1 LQAANYCLLHFKTI
15 TMSTQKINPR
25 FAVLLLLMI
34 IVAAMRIP
42 NAAQL
47 TPWANFTPIGAMGLF
62 GGTYFTSKWKA
73 VAFPLLTLLVSDLI
87 INLFVFKGQYGAM
100 YSGWYVIY
108 GIFALIVFYGKWI
121 IQKVSV
127 KNVVLAGVAA
137 ALSHW
142 LIADFTVW
150 IGGGTDL
157 RTMMP
162 LTKNWAGLVHCYTQG
177 FPFMRNFLMG
187 TLTYSGILF
196 GGFELAKQR
205 FSVLKLQIA

>member
-1 LQAANYCLLHFKTI
+1 MI
-15 TMSTQKINPR
+15 TKKMNPC

-34 IVAAMRIP
+34 VVATMRIP

-62 GGTYFTSKWKA
+62 GGAYFISKWKA
-73 VAFPLLTLLVSDLI
+73 FAFPLLTLLISDLI
-87 INLFVFKGQYGAM
+87 INLFVFDGKYGAM

-108 GIFALIVFYGKWI
+108 GVFALIVFYGKRI
-121 IQKVSV
+121 LQKVSV
-127 KNVVLAGVAA
+127 KNVVIASLVAA
-137 ALSHW
+137 VSHW

-157 RTMMP
+157 RTLTP
-162 LTKNWAGLVHCYTQG
+162 LTKNWAGLVQCYVQG
-177 FPFMRNFLMG
+177 FPFVKNFLIG
-187 TLTYSGILF
+187 TLVYSGILF

-205 FSVLKLQIA
+205 FPVLKLQFS

>member
-1 LQAANYCLLHFKTI
+1 
-15 TMSTQKINPR
+15 MSTQKINPR
-25 FAVLLLLMI
+25 LAVLLLVMI
-34 IVAAMRIP
+34 IVGAMRIP

-62 GGTYFTSKWKA
+62 GGAYFNSKWKA
-73 VAFPLLTLLVSDLI
+73 FAFPLLTLLVSDLI
-87 INLFVFKGQYGAM
+87 INLFVFDGKYGAM

-121 IQKVSV
+121 LQKVSL
-127 KNVVLAGVAA
+127 KNVVTASIAA
-137 ALSHW
+137 AVSYW

-150 IGGGTDL
+150 MGGGIDL

-162 LTKNWAGLVHCYTQG
+162 LTKNWVGLIQCYIQG
-177 FPFMRNFLMG
+177 FPFMKNFLMG
-187 TLTYSGILF
+187 TLVYSGILF

-205 FSVLKLQIA
+205 FPVLKLQLA